1 MTDCMLEY
9 GLFAHA
15 MDVRY
20 SRHHDLSTS
29 TGLLSTFQAI
39 RRVIAGGFLWLG
51 IPCSSFIWLSR
62 GSTFR
67 SSLRPRG
74 KKRLRKVRETNRMVR
89 RLLYVMEYAH
99 TKGIEWC
106 IEQPSS
112 SLLPLY
118 RPFEE
123 MIRRHKANFFF
134 LPLGMHGHSSEKR
147 TVLISTAKWMDNLP
161 CPSMT
166 AERRRLLFKI
176 QRMKQIKMVRK
187 YRDGTGRARVVGSR
201 SLTASQ
207 TYPWQFCYT
216 VSGLF
221 SKNMKTLKEETILSD
236 PCRACNR

>member
-1 MTDCMLEY
+1 ML
-9 GLFAHA
+9 AK
-15 MDVRY
+15 VRY

-51 IPCSSFIWLSR
+51 IPCSSVIWLSR

-89 RLLYVMEYAH
+89 RLLYVFLGGIILDGVQSSQTPMMFVWVLFQAGHVVELSSDGLRMEYAH

-118 RPFEE
+118 RPFEAGGCHSSFSE
-123 MIRRHKANFFF
+123 LLLNLYLAPLCFSLPAHAGDDSPAQSQFFF
-134 LPLGMHGHSSEKR
+134 LPLGMHGHSSE
-147 TVLISTAKWMDNLP
+147 NLGFFRGVEVHKFNP
-161 CPSMT
+161 IAGHAWSHG
-166 AERRRLLFKI
+166 F
-176 QRMKQIKMVRK
+176 
-187 YRDGTGRARVVGSR
+187 
-201 SLTASQ
+201 
-207 TYPWQFCYT
+207 
-216 VSGLF
+216 
-221 SKNMKTLKEETILSD
+221 TITHSFVEF
-236 PCRACNR
+236 